1 MLGTASKK
9 PDEVAMPHYQMAYH
23 QLASDIS
30 EQLDGPERSLGL
42 VKDGFRVASSVLLE
56 TDRKVKG
63 GTRDKGS

>member
-1 MLGTASKK
+1 MLGTGSKK
-9 PDEVAMPHYQMAYH
+9 PDEVAMPDYQMTYH

-30 EQLDGPERSLGL
+30 EQLDGLERSLGL
-42 VKDGFRVASSVLLE
+42 EKDGFRVAFGVLE